1 MSCSVTLMRDA
12 EGWKA
17 TVRAV
22 VNGVSCRLILREL
35 DRDTVIRRAEVAL
48 AELSGGAL

>member
-1 MSCSVTLMRDA
+1 MSCSVTLMQEA
-12 EGWKA
+12 GGWRA
-17 TVRAV
+17 TVRAM

-48 AELSGGAL
+48 SELTGGAS